1 MGKNVM
7 WILFALL
14 AALAGAVVAILT
26 KVGLKNVDSNLGM
39 AVQSVLILVICWGV
53 VMVQGNLGDV
63 AGIDWKAWV
72 CLLLAGVITSASYLL
87 LFKALKLGEASRV
100 VPVDRL
106 SLIIAILLGAI
117 FLKEKLTVQVMLGGG
132 LMTVGALLI
141 ACAGK

>member
-1 MGKNVM
+1 M
-7 WILFALL
+7 WILFALM

-53 VMVQGNLGDV
+53 VMIQGNLGDV
-63 AGIDWKAWV
+63 AEIDSKAWV
-72 CLLLAGVITSASYLL
+72 CLLLAGVVTSASYLL
-87 LFKALKLGEASRV
+87 LFRALKLGEASRV

-117 FLKEKLTVQVMLGGG
+117 FLKEKLTAQVMLGGG

-141 ACAGK
+141 ALAGK